1 MDNGENSYR
10 RFLDGDNSAFGEII
24 DLYRESLIFF
34 INRTVSNLSV
44 AEDIA
49 ADSFAE
55 LIIHKNRFNFKSSL
69 KTYLFTIARNKAVSY
84 VRHSSRFVL
93 CDIDD
98 CTELS
103 DEYASFEREIEKNE
117 QKAMVN
123 AALSALKEDYR
134 AALHL
139 VYFEELSYADAA
151 KVMKKSTK
159 QVENLLYRAR
169 IALKTELE
177 KEGFVY
183 DE

>member
-1 MDNGENSYR
+1 MDNGESSYR
-10 RFLDGDNSAFGEII
+10 RFLDGDNTAFGDII

-34 INRTVSNLSV
+34 INRTVNNLSI

-55 LIIHKNRFNFKSSL
+55 LIIHKNRFSFKSSL

-84 VRHSSRFVL
+84 VRHSAKYML

-103 DEYASFEREIEKNE
+103 DEYSSFEREIEKNE

-123 AALSALKEDYR
+123 TALSALKDDYKV
-134 AALHL
+134 ALHL
-139 VYFEELSYADAA
+139 VYFENLSYADAA
-151 KVMKKSTK
+151 KVMKKSPK

-183 DE
+183 EE

>member
-1 MDNGENSYR
+1 MDNGEISYR
-10 RFLDGDNSAFGEII
+10 RFLDGDDSAFGEVI

-123 AALSALKEDYR
+123 TALSALKDDYR
-134 AALHL
+134 VALHL
-139 VYFEELSYADAA
+139 VYFEELSYAEAA

-183 DE
+183 EE

>member
-103 DEYASFEREIEKNE
+103 DEYSSFEREIEKDE

-123 AALSALKEDYR
+123 TALYLLKDDYKV
-134 AALHL
+134 ALHL
-139 VYFEELSYADAA
+139 VYFENLSYADAA
-151 KVMKKSTK
+151 KVMKKSPK

-169 IALKTELE
+169 IALKNELE
-177 KEGFVY
+177 KRGFVY
-183 DE
+183 EE